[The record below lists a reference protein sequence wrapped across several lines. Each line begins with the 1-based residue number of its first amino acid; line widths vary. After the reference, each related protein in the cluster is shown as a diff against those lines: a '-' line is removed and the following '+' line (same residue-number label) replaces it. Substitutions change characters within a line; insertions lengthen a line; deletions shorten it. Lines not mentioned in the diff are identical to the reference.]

1 MRGYPSKIRRVIEN
15 LQKLPGIGVKTAE
28 RLAMSLLRR
37 SRKDS
42 VELAKS
48 IIEMVDSIKYCSKCR
63 NFSET
68 DICEL
73 CSSPARDREIICVV
87 EQPEDFFA
95 IERAGEYKGLYFIL
109 HGSISPIEGIGA
121 EELGIDYLVKRV
133 KSEKI
138 KEIIIATDP
147 DVSGEATAIYI
158 ARLLQDT
165 DVAVTRIALGIPAGG
180 HIGYADEITMIKALE
195 GRRRIILE

>member
-1 MRGYPSKIRRVIEN
+1 MRGYPGKIKTVIEN
-15 LQKLPGIGVKTAE
+15 LQKLPGIGMKTAE
-28 RLAMSLLRR
+28 RLTMSLLRKG
-37 SRKDS
+37 RKDAIS
-42 VELAKS
+42 LAES
-48 IIEMVDSIKYCSKCR
+48 IKDMILNIKYCSKCR
-63 NFSET
+63 NFSENE
-68 DICEL
+68 ICEI
-73 CSSPARDREIICVV
+73 CSSTQRNKEIICVI
-87 EQPEDFFA
+87 EQPEDLYA
-95 IERAGEYKGLYFIL
+95 IERAGDYNGLYFVL

-133 KSEKI
+133 KNEKI
-138 KEIIIATDP
+138 KEVIIATDP

-165 DVAVTRIALGIPAGG
+165 DVVVSRIALGIPAGG

>member
-1 MRGYPSKIRRVIEN
+1 MKGYPTRIKRVIEN

-37 SRKDS
+37 SKKDS
-42 VELAKS
+42 IELAQS
-48 IIEMVDSIKYCSKCR
+48 IKDMVENTKYCSKCR

-68 DICEL
+68 DICEV
-73 CSSPARDREIICVV
+73 CSSPNRDKEVLCVV

-95 IERAGEYKGLYFIL
+95 IERAGEYRGLYFVL

-133 KSEKI
+133 KSEGI
-138 KEIIIATDP
+138 KEVIIATDP

-158 ARLLQDT
+158 ARLLQDS
-165 DVAVTRIALGIPAGG
+165 DVVVTRIALGIPAGG
-180 HIGYADEITMIKALE
+180 HIGYADEITMVKALE

>member
-1 MRGYPSKIRRVIEN
+1 MKGYPTRIKRVIEN

-37 SRKDS
+37 SKKDS
-42 VELAKS
+42 IELAQS
-48 IIEMVDSIKYCSKCR
+48 IKDMVENTKYCSKCR

-68 DICEL
+68 DICEV
-73 CSSPARDREIICVV
+73 CSSPNRDKKVLCVV

-95 IERAGEYKGLYFIL
+95 IERAGEYRGLYFVL

-133 KSEKI
+133 KSEGI
-138 KEIIIATDP
+138 KEVIIATDP

-158 ARLLQDT
+158 ARLLQDSE
-165 DVAVTRIALGIPAGG
+165 VVVTRIALGIPAGG
-180 HIGYADEITMIKALE
+180 HIGYADEITMVKALE

>member
-1 MRGYPSKIRRVIEN
+1 MKGYPKRIKRVIEN

-37 SRKDS
+37 SKKDS
-42 VELAKS
+42 IELAQS
-48 IIEMVDSIKYCSKCR
+48 IKDMVENTKYCSKCR

-68 DICEL
+68 DICEV
-73 CSSPARDREIICVV
+73 CSSPNRDKEVLCVV

-95 IERAGEYKGLYFIL
+95 IERAGEYRGLYFVL

-133 KSEKI
+133 KSEGI
-138 KEIIIATDP
+138 KEVIIATDP

-158 ARLLQDT
+158 ARLLQDSE
-165 DVAVTRIALGIPAGG
+165 VVVTRIALGIPAGG
-180 HIGYADEITMIKALE
+180 HIGYADEITMVKALE

>member
-1 MRGYPSKIRRVIEN
+1 MKGYPSKIKRVIEN

-37 SRKDS
+37 SKKDS
-42 VELAKS
+42 IELAQS
-48 IIEMVDSIKYCSKCR
+48 IKDMVENTKYCSKCR

-68 DICEL
+68 DICEV
-73 CSSPARDREIICVV
+73 CSSPNRDKEVLCVV

-95 IERAGEYKGLYFIL
+95 IERAGEYRGLYFVL

-133 KSEKI
+133 KSEGI
-138 KEIIIATDP
+138 KEVIIATDP

-158 ARLLQDT
+158 ARLLQDSE
-165 DVAVTRIALGIPAGG
+165 VVVTRIALGIPAGG
-180 HIGYADEITMIKALE
+180 HIGYADEITMVKALE

>member
-1 MRGYPSKIRRVIEN
+1 MRGYPLKIKRVIEN

-37 SRKDS
+37 SKKDS
-42 VELAKS
+42 IELAES
-48 IIEMVDSIKYCSKCR
+48 IKDMVMNVKYCSKCR
-63 NFSET
+63 NFSESDVC
-68 DICEL
+68 DI
-73 CSSPARDREIICVV
+73 CSSPSREKNIICVV

-95 IERAGEYKGLYFIL
+95 IERAGEYRGIYFIL

-133 KSEKI
+133 KNEGI
-138 KEIIIATDP
+138 REVIIATDP

-165 DVAVTRIALGIPAGG
+165 DAVVSRIALGIPAGG

>member
-1 MRGYPSKIRRVIEN
+1 MKGYPTRIKRVIEN

-37 SRKDS
+37 SKKDS
-42 VELAKS
+42 IELAQS
-48 IIEMVDSIKYCSKCR
+48 IKDMVENTKYCSKCR

-68 DICEL
+68 DICDV
-73 CSSPARDREIICVV
+73 CSSPNRDKKVLCVV

-95 IERAGEYKGLYFIL
+95 IERAGEYRGLYFVL

-133 KSEKI
+133 KSEGI
-138 KEIIIATDP
+138 KEVIIATDP

-158 ARLLQDT
+158 ARLLQDSE
-165 DVAVTRIALGIPAGG
+165 VVVTRIALGIPAGG
-180 HIGYADEITMIKALE
+180 HIGYADEITMVKALE

>member
-1 MRGYPSKIRRVIEN
+1 MRGYPAKIKRVIEN

-37 SRKDS
+37 SKSDS
-42 VELAKS
+42 IELANS
-48 IIEMVDSIKYCSKCR
+48 IIDMVQHIKYCSRCR

-68 DICEL
+68 EVCKV
-73 CSSPARDREIICVV
+73 CSSPQRDKNIICVV

-95 IERAGEYKGLYFIL
+95 IERAGEYRGLYFIL

-121 EELGIDYLVKRV
+121 EELGIDYLIRRV
-133 KSEKI
+133 KNEEI

-158 ARLLQDT
+158 ARLLQNT
-165 DVAVTRIALGIPAGG
+165 DVVVSRIALGIPAGG

>member
-1 MRGYPSKIRRVIEN
+1 MKGYPAKIKRVIEN

-28 RLAMSLLRR
+28 RLAMSLLRKSKR
-37 SRKDS
+37 DS
-42 VELAKS
+42 LELAES
-48 IIEMVDSIKYCSKCR
+48 IRDMVENIRYCSKCR
-63 NFSET
+63 NFSENT
-68 DICEL
+68 VCEI
-73 CSSPARDREIICVV
+73 CSSPQRDRGVLCVV

-95 IERAGEYKGLYFIL
+95 IERTGNYRGLYFIL

-133 KSEKI
+133 KSEGI
-138 KEIIIATDP
+138 KEVIIATDP

-158 ARLLQDT
+158 ARLLQDSK
-165 DVAVTRIALGIPAGG
+165 VVVSRIALGIPAGG
-180 HIGYADEITMIKALE
+180 HIGYADEITMVKALE

>member
-1 MRGYPSKIRRVIEN
+1 MRGYPGKIKTVIEN
-15 LQKLPGIGVKTAE
+15 LQKLPGIGMKTAE
-28 RLAMSLLRR
+28 RLTMSLLRKGK
-37 SRKDS
+37 KDAIS
-42 VELAKS
+42 LAES
-48 IIEMVDSIKYCSKCR
+48 IKDMIQNIKYCSKCR
-63 NFSET
+63 NFSENE
-68 DICEL
+68 ICEI
-73 CSSPARDREIICVV
+73 CSSTKRKKEIICVV
-87 EQPEDFFA
+87 EQPEDLYA
-95 IERAGEYKGLYFIL
+95 IERAGDYNGLYFVL

-133 KSEKI
+133 KNEKI
-138 KEIIIATDP
+138 KEVIIATDP

-165 DVAVTRIALGIPAGG
+165 DVVVSRIALGIPAGG